1 MTTSEIKNRVLE
13 GNKLA
18 GLRLI
23 EKRRIAN
30 SYLVVSD
37 NGKVVKILAKDIKV

>member
-1 MTTSEIKNRVLE
+1 MTTLEIKNRVLE

-18 GLRLI
+18 VLRLI
-23 EKRRIAN
+23 EKRRREN

-37 NGKVVKILAKDIKV
+37 NGKVVKVLAKDIQI